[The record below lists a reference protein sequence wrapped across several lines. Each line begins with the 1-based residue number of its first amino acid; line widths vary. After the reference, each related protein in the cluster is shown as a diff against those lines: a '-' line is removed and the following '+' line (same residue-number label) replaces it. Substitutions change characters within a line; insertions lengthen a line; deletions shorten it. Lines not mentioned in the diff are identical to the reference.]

1 VSVGEV
7 RQLGPRFGPSERV
20 AKVVESGR
28 LTEGPMLRDLEGR
41 LSEMSGA
48 TVRAVSSGAATLD
61 IAMEVLRITRYA
73 EAVVSVPTIG
83 PWIDMAAVVR
93 SGYHLSLGLGSGA

>member
-1 VSVGEV
+1 MNESARVTSV
-7 RQLGPRFGPSERV
+7 V
-20 AKVVESGR
+20 ASGR

-41 LSEMSGA
+41 LSEMSGT
-48 TVRAVSSGAATLD
+48 TVRAVSSGAAALD

-83 PWIDMAAVVR
+83 PWIDMAAGVR
-93 SGYHLSLGLGSGA
+93 SGDHLSLGLGSGA